1 MRVKLGNNQFEKV
14 FTREEA
20 NELLPRL
27 ELILGGLQTQARLL
41 REKLGEL
48 SSGDRADRFSEAG
61 LEQIISE
68 RPELR
73 ALTEQMASSA
83 KQIEELGCFLKDI
96 ELGLVDFPC
105 DVGGEIV
112 FLCWQ
117 SGEPQISAWHTIDS
131 GFANRRPL
139 AGISKS
145 YLN

>member
-1 MRVKLGNNQFEKV
+1 MRAKLGNHQFEKV

-27 ELILGGLQTQARLL
+27 ELILGGLQLKARLL

-48 SSGDRADRFSEAG
+48 AVGDGGEGISQAA
-61 LEQIISE
+61 LEQILNE

-73 ALTEQMASSA
+73 TLTEQMASSA
-83 KQIEELGCFLKDI
+83 KQIEDLGCFLKDI

-105 DVGGEIV
+105 EAGGEMV

-117 SGEPQISAWHTIDS
+117 SGEPQISSWHTIE
-131 GFANRRPL
+131 GGYAERRPL

>member
-1 MRVKLGNNQFEKV
+1 MRAKLGTNQFEKV

-27 ELILGGLQTQARLL
+27 ELILAGLQRLARVL

-48 SSGDRADRFSEAG
+48 SATDRSEGISETG
-61 LEQIISE
+61 LEQIIRE

-73 ALTEQMASSA
+73 ALTEQMAGFA
-83 KQIEELGCFLKDI
+83 KQIEDLGCFLKDI
-96 ELGLVDFPC
+96 ELGLIDFPC
-105 DVGGEIV
+105 EVGGEIV

-117 SGEPQISAWHTIDS
+117 SGEPQVSSWHAIDS

-139 AGISKS
+139 AGIAKS

>member
-1 MRVKLGNNQFEKV
+1 LGNHQFEKV

-27 ELILGGLQTQARLL
+27 ELILGGLQLQARLL

-48 SSGDRADRFSEAG
+48 GAGDRGDGISETG
-61 LEQIISE
+61 LEQIINE

-83 KQIEELGCFLKDI
+83 KQIEDLGCLLKDI
-96 ELGLVDFPC
+96 ELGLIDFPC
-105 DVGGEIV
+105 EAGGEIV

-131 GFANRRPL
+131 GFAERRPL